1 MRRLVW
7 ALSGALFGLG
17 LLVSGM
23 TEPSRV
29 QGWFDLA
36 GQWDATLGFV
46 LAGALLPMLL
56 AWRLAARRRGA
67 LTGAPLPP
75 LPAQRLDARLAGGSA
90 LFGFGWALSGLCPG
104 PALASATWSG
114 PAGAVFLLAMAA
126 GMALWRAVQLRQV
139 QPA

>member
-23 TEPSRV
+23 TEPARV

-46 LAGALLPMLL
+46 LAGALLPMIF
-56 AWRLAARRRGA
+56 AWRIAARRRVA

-75 LPAQRLDARLAGGSA
+75 LPAQRLDARLVGGSA

-114 PAGAVFLLAMAA
+114 PAGATFMLSMAA
-126 GMALWRAVQLRQV
+126 GMAFWRAVQMRAV

>member
-46 LAGALLPMLL
+46 LAGALLPMIF
-56 AWRLAARRRGA
+56 AWRIAARRQLA

-75 LPAQRLDARLAGGSA
+75 LPAQRLDARLVGGSA

-104 PALASATWSG
+104 PALASATWSA
-114 PAGAVFLLAMAA
+114 PAGATFLLSMGA
-126 GMALWRAVQLRQV
+126 GMALWRAVQMRAV